1 MADHDR
7 ELDPE
12 EERALRILHALYG
25 DPDDIDPHPPVDPAA
40 VARIRAGIAPALA
53 EAWRFHRR
61 AAKEHAERRKAPSV
75 LALTRDALL
84 ARIAGLQEAR
94 TGLAFG
100 YRNRLDRM
108 SDDELRSLL
117 ADIEDNDEAAR
128 ADDVS

>member
-12 EERALRILHALYG
+12 EERALRILHAVYG
-25 DPDDIDPHPPVDPAA
+25 DPDDIDLNPAIDRA
-40 VARIRAGIAPALA
+40 SVARIRAGIAPALA

-61 AAKEHAERRKAPSV
+61 AAKERAERRKAPSL
-75 LALTRDALL
+75 LAMTRDALL
-84 ARIAGLQEAR
+84 TRIAALQESRA
-94 TGLAFG
+94 GLAFG

-117 ADIEDNDEAAR
+117 ADIEDTDEAAR
-128 ADDVS
+128 TSDVS

>member
-7 ELDPE
+7 DLDPE
-12 EERALRILHALYG
+12 EARALRILHAIYG
-25 DPDDIDPHPPVDPAA
+25 DPDDIDPAPPVDRAA
-40 VARIRAGIAPALA
+40 IARIRAGIAPALA

-61 AAKEHAERRKAPSV
+61 AAKEHAERRKAPSL

-84 ARIAGLQEAR
+84 TRITALQESR
-94 TGLAFG
+94 TGLALG

-117 ADIEDNDEAAR
+117 ADIEDNDDAAR
-128 ADDVS
+128 RSDVS